1 MTWPIDV
8 NQSLSTAT
16 PVFAQWLK
24 NSVQGHSDGSTKV
37 KPHGR
42 TFSKGD
48 LASEHYCWICSLSRL
63 EMKAE
68 SLVWHHFP
76 GPATHLVT
84 NWHVEFLYLIKGS
97 NLCSVEQTLQFSS
110 GQLLSRVRLFVT
122 PWTAARQASLSITN
136 SQSWLKLM
144 SIESVMPSKHL
155 ILCHSLLLPPSIFPS
170 IRVFSSWVTSSH
182 QVAIVLL
189 EHMIK
194 HIKHMI

>member
-110 GQLLSRVRLFVT
+110 GQLLSRVWLFVT
-122 PWTAARQASLSITN
+122 PWTAARQASLPTPRVYSN
-136 SQSWLKLM
+136 SCPLSQWCHPTISSSVIPFSLHLQSFPA
-144 SIESVMPSKHL
+144 SGSFPVESV
-155 ILCHSLLLPPSIFPS
+155 LCIMWP
-170 IRVFSSWVTSSH
+170 
-182 QVAIVLL
+182 
-189 EHMIK
+189 K
-194 HIKHMI
+194 C